1 MVRENSYQNKPQHGA
16 FARLLN
22 DSDADPKLSL
32 SWLKKCHLDPH
43 TESYICGAQELA
55 LFTKYHEKHILKN
68 SNDDQCR
75 ICKKEPETI
84 FHILGAC
91 DTLAKREY
99 FMRHNNICKYVHHKI
114 LKYYGMDAGEN
125 WFRHDPAEVVAK
137 NKIEI
142 IYDQTILTT
151 RPVGAN
157 RPDILIKDLGNK
169 KAYIIDISC
178 PIDINVGKKEIEKIS
193 KYGALRVETERMW
206 GVKSEV
212 VPVVVGGLGAVTR
225 NLGDNLAKIPGCP
238 DLHMC
243 QKICLLGSKKIL
255 HDVLRRR

>member
-1 MVRENSYQNKPQHGA
+1 M
-16 FARLLN
+16 
-22 DSDADPKLSL
+22 
-32 SWLKKCHLDPH
+32 
-43 TESYICGAQELA
+43 
-55 LFTKYHEKHILKN
+55 
-68 SNDDQCR
+68 
-75 ICKKEPETI
+75 
-84 FHILGAC
+84 GAC

-99 FMRHNNICKYVHHKI
+99 LVRHKNICKYVHHKI
-114 LKYYGMDAGEN
+114 LKYYGMDAGKN

-206 GVKSEV
+206 GVKSQV

-225 NLGDNLAKIPGCP
+225 NLGDNLAKIPG
-238 DLHMC
+238 
-243 QKICLLGSKKIL
+243 
-255 HDVLRRR
+255 